1 MRRSFLYKYLILV
14 LLVLVGIFNKNT
26 KTTGYMKKVVINT
39 NVQYSNKPLLVV
51 KK

>member
-1 MRRSFLYKYLILV
+1 MRKSFLYKYLILV

-26 KTTGYMKKVVINT
+26 KTTGYIKTVVTNT
-39 NVQYSNKPLLVV
+39 HIQYSNQLLLVV